1 MPDILLIVIAAGGL
15 LAAALVAAVLV
26 RGSGHRAH
34 GDRGNAHRVARDL
47 ARLERDQSRAAEIL
61 ERMAEGV
68 LVLDHALRPSLANR
82 AARSILGLQQM
93 ELPHRLPSEDVLV
106 VARKAFDNE
115 HGAEDKVN
123 LWYPSRTTVRVRAA
137 PLGDRSGVVVVL
149 QDIGEEIRAQRIRT
163 EFVAHA
169 SHELKSPVASIQAL
183 AEAVRQAVRDDAAA
197 AERLSGRLME
207 EADRLGRLIGDLLD
221 LSRLEAPDHPPQA
234 KVDFSAVARR
244 VMSEA
249 EVEAAAKNL
258 DVSASIE
265 PGVWVVGD
273 DQQLTLMIRNLVDN
287 AIRYTH
293 AGGAITVEVSGDG
306 SEATLSVA
314 DTGGGIPLEAQ
325 ERVFERFYRVDR
337 ARSRG
342 RGGTGL
348 GLAIVKHAVELHG
361 GTIELASELGTGSTF
376 TVRLPAAPPGRGRMR
391 SVAG

>member
-1 MPDILLIVIAAGGL
+1 VSDILVIAIVAGGL
-15 LAAALVAAVLV
+15 LGAALLVGVLV
-26 RGSGHRAH
+26 QRGRRGVRGGGNMHGVAH
-34 GDRGNAHRVARDL
+34 DL
-47 ARLERDQSRAAEIL
+47 ARLERERSQAAEIL
-61 ERMAEGV
+61 ERMTEGV
-68 LVLDHALRPSLANR
+68 LVLDGGLRPTLANR

-93 ELPHRLPSEDVLV
+93 ELPHRLPSEDVV
-106 VARKAFDNE
+106 VIARRAYDE
-115 HGAEDKVN
+115 EPGAEGRVN
-123 LWYPSRTTVRVRAA
+123 LWYPSRRTVRVRAA

-149 QDIGEEIRAQRIRT
+149 QDISEEMRAQRIRT

-183 AEAVRQAVRDDAAA
+183 AEAVRQAARDDAIA
-197 AERLSGRLME
+197 AERLSGLLME
-207 EADRLGRLIGDLLD
+207 EADRLGRLTGDLLD
-221 LSRLEAPDHPPQA
+221 LSRLESPDHPPRA

-244 VMSEA
+244 VTSEA
-249 EVEAAAKNL
+249 EAEAAGKNL
-258 DVSASIE
+258 DLSASID

-273 DQQLTLMIRNLVDN
+273 DQQLTLMIRNLIDN
-287 AIRYTH
+287 AIRYTQE
-293 AGGAITVEVSGDG
+293 GGAITVTVAGDDD
-306 SEATLSVA
+306 EAILSVA

-337 ARSRG
+337 ARSRE

-376 TVRLPAAPPGRGRMR
+376 TVRLPTASPGRDQIR